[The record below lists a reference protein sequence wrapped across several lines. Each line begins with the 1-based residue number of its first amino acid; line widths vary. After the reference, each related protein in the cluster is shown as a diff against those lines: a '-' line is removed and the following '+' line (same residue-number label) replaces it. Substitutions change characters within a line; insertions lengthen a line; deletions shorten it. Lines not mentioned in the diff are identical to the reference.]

1 VSDSFP
7 DAPAGARTLERHQ
20 RWQGRTITVLT
31 ERVALPNGNEV
42 ELDVVHH
49 PGAAAVVALDADGM
63 VLLVRQYRHTVRD
76 WLLEVP
82 AGKLAP
88 GEEPSACARRELE
101 EEAGVRAATWRELG
115 SILVSPGF
123 CDERIWLF
131 LATDLG
137 DGEQRLEADE
147 VLALERLPLAEAERR
162 ALAGELV
169 DAKSTCAIL
178 RAAALL
184 RTNPDAPPDSPAVT

>member
-1 VSDSFP
+1 MSGSP
-7 DAPAGARTLERHQ
+7 SDAPAGGRTLERHE
-20 RWQGRTITVLT
+20 RWQGRTITVLSV
-31 ERVALPNGNEV
+31 RVALPNGNEV

-49 PGAAAVVALDADGM
+49 PGAAAVVPLDADGM

-82 AGKLAP
+82 AGKLSP
-88 GEEPSACARRELE
+88 GEDPSACARRELE

-131 LATDLG
+131 LATDLSP
-137 DGEQRLEADE
+137 GEQRLEADE

-184 RTNPDAPPDSPAVT
+184 RR